1 MQRWSN
7 LFIPTLREAPADA
20 EVASHK
26 LLLRAGYVRQLG
38 AGLYSFLPL
47 GQRSLNKIVR
57 IVREEMDRIGQE
69 FHLPALNPAEIWQ
82 ESGRWTAMGDNMFRL
97 HDRKGAELCLAM
109 THEEIMTSI
118 ARNEI
123 RSYKQL
129 PQIWYQI
136 QTKFRDE
143 PRPKSGLLR
152 VRQFLMKDA
161 YSFDLDEAGLDESYR
176 KHDEVYRRIFT
187 RCGLEFVAVEADS
200 GSMGGSQSQ
209 EFMVYTEAGED
220 LIASS
225 ASGYAANLEKAT
237 SLPSKTVDLPAGSP
251 LTPDEIPPD
260 AETVTERL
268 EEEWGSREVSSTF
281 YKLSRNPATVNAPE
295 LIYTP
300 GKAAIADICDFLK
313 MSPAHDIKCVAFMGE
328 ALGQTTLRPVV
339 AFLRG
344 DHQVNETKLNAIAGT
359 IDLRPMTPD
368 ELQRHIGGPAG
379 YLGPVGIPE
388 VMTQGSLNGLKSGKA
403 LDKLKGVLR
412 EDGTGALKTI
422 TVLDLGLEHRRNLV
436 AGANKLDFHF
446 RNVTPGRDFTP
457 TTIADIRNINEGE
470 LDPIGGQPLRLGKAV
485 EIGHIFKLGR
495 KYTDSM
501 HARVL
506 DKDGKE
512 ATPIMGSYGIG
523 IERILTSAIESS
535 AAKFAAS
542 ATLNNSVPSTAG
554 APSTLSSRPEPR
566 SGGAERPA
574 SSAATNNTDPQY
586 ALPTA
591 IAPFEVVVT
600 ITNTR
605 EVALNTAGLD
615 LAEALDLAGIDVLL
629 DDRDE
634 RAGVKFKDADLIGI
648 PFRVNVGKKLA
659 GNVLELV
666 DRLNG
671 TTLDIPAEGAA
682 AHIANLIQ
690 ASKL

>member
-1 MQRWSN
+1 MQRWSQ

-47 GQRSLNKIVR
+47 GQRSINKIVR

-69 FHLPALNPAEIWQ
+69 FLLPALNPAEIWQ
-82 ESGRWTAMGDNMFRL
+82 ESGRWTGMGDNMFRL

-118 ARNEI
+118 ARNEL

-187 RCGLEFVAVEADS
+187 RCGLEFVAVDADS

-225 ASGYAANLEKAT
+225 PSGYAANLEKAT
-237 SLPSKTVDLPAGSP
+237 SVLAPVQDLEATGDGSP
-251 LTPDEIPPD
+251 
-260 AETVTERL
+260 
-268 EEEWGSREVSSTF
+268 
-281 YKLSRNPATVNAPE
+281 E
-295 LIYTP
+295 LVHTP
-300 GKAAIADICDFLK
+300 GKAAIADVTAFFGIQASQDV
-313 MSPAHDIKCVAFMGE
+313 KCVAFMGQLVDQGD
-328 ALGQTTLRPVV
+328 APLRPVV

-344 DHQVNETKLNAIAGT
+344 DHQVNETKLNAVAGT
-359 IDLRPMTPD
+359 ADLRPMTPD
-368 ELQRHIGGPAG
+368 ELDLHIGGPAG
-379 YLGPVGIPE
+379 YLGPVGMAE
-388 VMTQGSLNGLKSGKA
+388 VMAQGSLNGLKSGKS
-403 LDKLKGVLR
+403 LEKLKGVLR
-412 EDGTGALKTI
+412 DDGQKALKTI
-422 TVLDLGLEHRRNLV
+422 SVMDLGLEGRRNLV
-436 AGANKLDFHF
+436 AGANQLDYHF

-457 TTIADIRNINEGE
+457 TVIADIRNINEGE
-470 LDPIGGQPLRLGKAV
+470 LDPIGQQPLRLGKAV

-535 AAKFAAS
+535 AAMFA
-542 ATLNNSVPSTAG
+542 TANT
-554 APSTLSSRPEPR
+554 ALPDSSSRPER
-566 SGGAERPA
+566 SEVEKSAGKG
-574 SSAATNNTDPQY
+574 AATASADPQY
-586 ALPTA
+586 ALPAA

-605 EVALNTAGLD
+605 ETALNTAALD
-615 LAEALDLAGIDVLL
+615 LAEALSLAGIDVLL

-659 GNVLELV
+659 EGALELV
-666 DRLNG
+666 DRLSG
-671 TTLDIPAEGAA
+671 TTLDIPVEGAA
-682 AHIANLIQ
+682 AHIANVVE